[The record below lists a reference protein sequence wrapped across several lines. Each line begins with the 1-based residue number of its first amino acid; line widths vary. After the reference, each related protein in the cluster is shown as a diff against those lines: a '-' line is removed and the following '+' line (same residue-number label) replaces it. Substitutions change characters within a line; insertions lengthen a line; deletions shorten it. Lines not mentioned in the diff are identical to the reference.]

1 MNLLRSLVKNTVHKI
16 GFDLHRLT
24 PSSNPA
30 FQLLKALNRFDVD
43 LVLDV
48 GANVGQFASEL
59 RSVGYKGNLVS
70 FEPLSAAHNTLT
82 VAARRDS
89 MWQVHRAVPLAIMMA
104 KSRLT
109 SRVTLFLPPCCP

>member
-1 MNLLRSLVKNTVHKI
+1 MSFSKKFIKALIHAT

-59 RSVGYKGNLVS
+59 RLVGYKGNLVS
-70 FEPLSAAHNTLT
+70 FEPLSAAHNVLSE
-82 VAARRDS
+82 AGRS
-89 MWQVHRAVPLAIMMA
+89 
-104 KSRLT
+104 
-109 SRVTLFLPPCCP
+109 